1 MEPFVEPAPGFV
13 TLTPQPL
20 SREAFAPFGDVIET
34 AGRDHFS
41 INDGYADRFHNLAD
55 VDLTEADGKPLLS
68 IFRARPRPRPLQVDM
83 MERHPMSSQAFIP
96 LSDTPFLVLVAPA
109 VAQEVDI
116 VMLVLVAP
124 AGEAPSPENLTLFC
138 TNGCQGVNF
147 ARGVWHFP
155 LLVEKVDQ
163 EFLVVDRGGPEQNCD
178 LHYFADG
185 VRGVVE

>member
-109 VAQEVDI
+109 
-116 VMLVLVAP
+116 
-124 AGEAPSPENLTLFC
+124 GEAPSPENLTLFC

-185 VRGVVE
+185 VRGVIE